1 VKRKSRSA
9 TGASVGQGNQRNKF
23 GIADRSCL
31 LQSIELLDFIGS
43 AETNQVSE
51 FIARLL
57 SLLHI
62 AFGHAAPLKNQICK
76 HTNVW
81 NHYPGKCHNVGTNQ
95 QQR

>member
-1 VKRKSRSA
+1 
-9 TGASVGQGNQRNKF
+9 
-23 GIADRSCL
+23 
-31 LQSIELLDFIGS
+31 
-43 AETNQVSE
+43 VSE